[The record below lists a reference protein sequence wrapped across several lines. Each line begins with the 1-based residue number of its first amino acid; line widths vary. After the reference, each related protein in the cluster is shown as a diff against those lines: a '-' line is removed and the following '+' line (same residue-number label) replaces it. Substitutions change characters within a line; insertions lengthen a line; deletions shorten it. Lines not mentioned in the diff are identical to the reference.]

1 MSEETA
7 KIDETLR
14 KFLECVTKV
23 LEGHRLALERLAENS
38 KIDHANIAQL
48 TEQVN
53 LHTGIL
59 QSLDAEVR
67 RRMGEPPLESPLEPV
82 N

>member
-7 KIDETLR
+7 KMDETLQ
-14 KFLECVTKV
+14 KFLECVTRV
-23 LEGHRLALERLAENS
+23 LEQHKLALERLAENQ

-48 TEQVN
+48 TEQTN

-67 RRMGEPPLESPLEPV
+67 RRMGEPPLEPPREPV